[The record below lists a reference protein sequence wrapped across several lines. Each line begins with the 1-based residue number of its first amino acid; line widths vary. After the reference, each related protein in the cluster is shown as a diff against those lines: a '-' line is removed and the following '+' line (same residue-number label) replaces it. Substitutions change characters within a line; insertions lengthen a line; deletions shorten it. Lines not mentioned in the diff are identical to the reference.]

1 MDLWIRRLERI
12 SAWGAC
18 ILLIINVGDII
29 LGVFCRYVLKNSL
42 IWTEEA
48 ARFSL
53 VWMVMVGALGAAV
66 RGDHMAI
73 DFVVPHLPAALRRL
87 VEWGRFLLALLIL
100 SLMIYVGTINAMQ
113 MRGMRTIALNI
124 PKTIPLLSVP
134 VGFLLLLAGTIL
146 AWFNRGEE

>member
-1 MDLWIRRLERI
+1 
-12 SAWGAC
+12 
-18 ILLIINVGDII
+18 VGEI
-29 LGVFCRYVLKNSL
+29 
-42 IWTEEA
+42 
-48 ARFSL
+48 
-53 VWMVMVGALGAAV
+53 
-66 RGDHMAI
+66 
-73 DFVVPHLPAALRRL
+73 P
-87 VEWGRFLLALLIL
+87 LALLIL